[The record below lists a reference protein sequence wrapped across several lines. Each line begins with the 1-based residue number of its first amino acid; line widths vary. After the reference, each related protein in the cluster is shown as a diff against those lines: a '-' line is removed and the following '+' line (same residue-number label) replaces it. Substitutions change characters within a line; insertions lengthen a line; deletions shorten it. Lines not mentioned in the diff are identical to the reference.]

1 MNDELNRNIAQ
12 LELEKYKPPFFV
24 SYQLCDAQF
33 LSIEA
38 TLGSIQYSY
47 EGPRRSQNMRL
58 MVGDYSLNDENFI
71 SGTQNISAGG
81 DYLPLPLKNDYDAI
95 RRSFWI
101 MSDRVYKSAIENY
114 EQKLAA
120 LKQQNMSEEEKLD
133 DYSKIAPVSLIVE
146 GKTISYNIVQ
156 WESIAKDVSSIFKLY
171 SHISASS
178 ITVLLENA
186 VVYIATSEGTKLR
199 IPMSIACLLVNAN
212 ALAED
217 GEQLNDHLLYYALTP
232 DQLPKSDK
240 IKQDIQQM
248 ADNLKTLSKAPAM
261 KNSYTGPVIFEG
273 EASAELCA
281 EKLFKGN
288 GLIASREPVYAIEN
302 QSHGSVNRLDN
313 KINQKICPENITIKA
328 TPKVKSFDNI
338 PLIGAFE
345 IDAEGVVPKD
355 ELVLVDKGFLKTL
368 LNDRVPTTQVKESNG
383 YCRLALM
390 GSSVSAQKAPGVINI
405 SYNNGEI
412 FKSLH
417 KTVLAEAEKN
427 GLEYIYVI
435 RKLDVSNAGN
445 RPSGLQTGNR
455 NLTVSKPI
463 QIYKVLVK
471 TGEEELVRSAV
482 ISDLQMNAFKH
493 ITHGTKEQIVYNTL
507 LNSSVPVS
515 FITPEALVFD
525 DVSIEKD
532 KSTKSK
538 VPIVPNPLLVQKE

>member
-38 TLGSIQYSY
+38 TLGSIRYSY

-71 SGTQNISAGG
+71 SGKQNISAGS

-101 MSDRVYKSAIENY
+101 MSDRVYKSAIEKY
-114 EQKLAA
+114 EQKLTA
-120 LKQQNMSEEEKLD
+120 LKQQNISEEEKLD
-133 DYSKIAPVSLIVE
+133 DYSKIAPVSLIRE
-146 GKTISYNIVQ
+146 SKTFPYNTAQ
-156 WESIAKDVSSIFKLY
+156 WESITKDVSSTFKAY

-178 ITVLLENA
+178 VNVILENA
-186 VVYIATSEGTKLR
+186 VIYITTSEGTKLK
-199 IPMSIACLLVNAN
+199 IPVSIACLLVNAN
-212 ALAED
+212 AHAED

-232 DQLPKSDK
+232 DQLPMSDK
-240 IKQDIQQM
+240 IKHDIHTM
-248 ADNLKTLSKAPAM
+248 ADNLMALRNAPAM
-261 KNSYTGPVIFEG
+261 KDSYTGPVIFEG

-288 GLIASREPVYAIEN
+288 GLIASREPIYAVEN
-302 QSHGSVNRLDN
+302 QNRGSLNKLDN
-313 KINQKICPENITIKA
+313 KINQRIYPENITIKA
-328 TPKVKSFDNI
+328 TPKIKSFDNI

-355 ELVLVDKGFLKTL
+355 ELMLVDKGMLKTL
-368 LNDRVPTTQVKESNG
+368 LNDRVPTAQVKESNG
-383 YCRLALM
+383 YCRLVLM
-390 GSSVSAQKAPGVINI
+390 GSSVSAQKAPGVVNI
-405 SYNNGEI
+405 SYDNGETL
-412 FKSLH
+412 KSLH

-435 RKLDVSNAGN
+435 RKLEVSNAGN
-445 RPSGLQTGNR
+445 RSSGLQTGDR
-455 NLTVSKPI
+455 NSTVSKPI

-471 TGEEELVRSAV
+471 TGEEQLVRSAV

-493 ITHGTKEQIVYNTL
+493 IIHGTKEQIVYNTL
-507 LNSSVPVS
+507 LNSSAPVS
-515 FITPEALVFD
+515 FITPVALVFD
-525 DVSIEKD
+525 DISIEKD

-538 VPIVPNPLLVQKE
+538 LPIVPNPLLVQK